1 MKSGYLEPLN
11 LIAGIAWMRAGG
23 ELHEYFTSH
32 PFAPMF
38 PWHDGWRDKKYDEQR
53 MMKLELAVQCLK
65 SRDNEI
71 KLAKHD
77 MINWLACTYY
87 KQYGDKNIIRKRGGV
102 ILDQICRFG
111 CLGHFRLPQENFH
124 KIMGQYFF
132 WFHLNKS
139 TIIICVR
146 KRLKKKDQKK
156 NVKKN

>member
-1 MKSGYLEPLN
+1 M
-11 LIAGIAWMRAGG
+11 
-23 ELHEYFTSH
+23 
-32 PFAPMF
+32 
-38 PWHDGWRDKKYDEQR
+38 
-53 MMKLELAVQCLK
+53 QCLK

-87 KQYGDKNIIRKRGGV
+87 KQYEDKNIIRKRSGV

-146 KRLKKKDQKK
+146 KRLKKKTKK
-156 NVKKN
+156 KKCKKKLKGRYHDLHPFGYFRSDDVAHPLPPLRNEIDPTPM